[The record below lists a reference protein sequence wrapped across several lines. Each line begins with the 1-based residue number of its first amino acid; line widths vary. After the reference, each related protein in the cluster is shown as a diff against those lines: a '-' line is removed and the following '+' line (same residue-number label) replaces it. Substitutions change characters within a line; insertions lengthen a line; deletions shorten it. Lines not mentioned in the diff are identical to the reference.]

1 MIMVEATTIREDNN
15 NIKNRFEFPAKS
27 LYFHLVSLE
36 AQRRLRIFYIMYIVY
51 AVHSQRRKGAVFSKV
66 KVSSYSRLWMRLAQL
81 LSF

>member
-1 MIMVEATTIREDNN
+1 MIMVEATTTREDNN

-36 AQRRLRIFYIMYIVY
+36 AQRRLRIFYLYLHMCMMYKYIVY

-66 KVSSYSRLWMRLAQL
+66 KVSSYSR
-81 LSF
+81 

>member
-1 MIMVEATTIREDNN
+1 MIMVEATTTREDNN

-36 AQRRLRIFYIMYIVY
+36 AQRRLRIFYLYLHMCMMYIVY

-66 KVSSYSRLWMRLAQL
+66 KVSLYSR
-81 LSF
+81 